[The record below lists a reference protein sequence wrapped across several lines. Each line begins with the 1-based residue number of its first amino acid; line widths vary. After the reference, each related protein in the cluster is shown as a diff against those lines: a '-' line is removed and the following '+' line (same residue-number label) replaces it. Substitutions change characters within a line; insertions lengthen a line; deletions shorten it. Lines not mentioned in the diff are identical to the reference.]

1 SAARNAGW
9 REIGTP
15 LVLFLDDD
23 VLPEPRLVEEHL
35 DWHAHHPGMDVGVL
49 GHVRCARELRVTPFM
64 RWLDRGIQFDYG
76 RIRGDEAGWGRFCT
90 ANVSVKRALLEAV
103 DGFDE
108 ALPYGYEDLDIA
120 KRAHDQQGFRLLYAR
135 NAVGEHLQRTSLEL
149 FKGRIERNALAE
161 RSFVRLHPE
170 IRPYFRDLFEDAR
183 ARGPV
188 RGRAARLAAVVP
200 PRMPLLGPWV
210 WERADVYFRQQL
222 APYFF
227 AAWERAAQEEPAVSA
242 SGSSPSGPK

>member
-1 SAARNAGW
+1 MKLGIVIPTLRRYELLARVLDRLERQTADPTSFEVMLAPDAAEERCDRIRELAEGRPYRTCLAKAPRRGASAARNAGW

-49 GHVRCARELRVTPFM
+49 GHVRWARELRVTPFM

-170 IRPYFRDLFEDAR
+170 IRPYFRDLF
-183 ARGPV
+183 
-188 RGRAARLAAVVP
+188 
-200 PRMPLLGPWV
+200 
-210 WERADVYFRQQL
+210 
-222 APYFF
+222 
-227 AAWERAAQEEPAVSA
+227 
-242 SGSSPSGPK
+242 